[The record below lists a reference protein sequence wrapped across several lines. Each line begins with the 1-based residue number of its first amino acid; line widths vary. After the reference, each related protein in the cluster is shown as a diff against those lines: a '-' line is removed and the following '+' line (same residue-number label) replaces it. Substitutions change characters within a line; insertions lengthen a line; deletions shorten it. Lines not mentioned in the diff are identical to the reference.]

1 MELIKNFSQLTR
13 EVIKS
18 ATDQKNQ
25 GIATISGLTGIF
37 CSWHIATFDVGNF
50 FLKYALPFK
59 IIGGL
64 FSILIAPPLG
74 VFMSDLYKIKVRP
87 LLFKKKKNY

>member
-1 MELIKNFSQLTR
+1 MEHFKKIHSLFKA
-13 EVIKS
+13 VIDS

-25 GIATISGLTGIF
+25 GIAAVSGFSGIV
-37 CSWHIATFDVGNF
+37 CSWNIASISVAGV
-50 FLKYALPFK
+50 LAKYALALK

-64 FSILIAPPLG
+64 FSILVAPPLG

-87 LLFKKKKNY
+87 LIFKKKKNY